1 MVVRTKSNIGIII
14 ALIIAA
20 LIIASVIGYIV
31 YQNLHKG
38 GYKCTERGCIFMKDG
53 TQTKQE
59 CLKEPT
65 CIPKENPPVK
75 EEEEEEEEEIHQP
88 EPRFVCSRRE
98 SKRVWV
104 QVDPQSVDYSHAWTV
119 GQITSHANMG
129 YCHYDNQNEHG
140 ICPDLDCNTDYV
152 YVLPVGY
159 DRPLLWSNWIV
170 NRPWWLRRYHPR
182 RHGGRGRGRGGRGRG
197 GRGRGRGGR
206 GRGGREVEEVEE
218 EEEER
223 KRRKRERKRRREVE
237 EEEGEE
243 EEGEDMVEVSGRGRS
258 SVPTPQPLVKPSGRG
273 SIGSSPTP
281 TPSPSPGHQHLS
293 H

>member
-14 ALIIAA
+14 ALIIAT
-20 LIIASVIGYIV
+20 LIIASVIV
-31 YQNLHKG
+31 YFVYKNSSKG
-38 GYKCTERGCIFMKDG
+38 GYKCTERGCIFVKDG

-75 EEEEEEEEEIHQP
+75 EEEEIHQA
-88 EPRFVCSRRE
+88 EPRFVCSVRE

-182 RHGGRGRGRGGRGRG
+182 RHRRRHGRGSGGSGGRGRGRGSGRA
-197 GRGRGRGGR
+197 
-206 GRGGREVEEVEE
+206 
-218 EEEER
+218 
-223 KRRKRERKRRREVE
+223 
-237 EEEGEE
+237 
-243 EEGEDMVEVSGRGRS
+243 SGRGRS
-258 SVPTPQPLVKPSGRG
+258 SVPTPQPLVKPKKIGSSGRVSGRGRSLVPTPQPLVKPKKIGSSGRVSGRG
-273 SIGSSPTP
+273 SVPTP
-281 TPSPSPGHQHLS
+281 QPVPEELGIRRPRIQKV
-293 H
+293 